1 MEYCTVLN
9 RKSAGMYFNVGC
21 TYSPDGFIIDL
32 MFISHTDVSHTDAV
46 LKRGLR
52 LAIKYST
59 FTKKK

>member
-32 MFISHTDVSHTDAV
+32 MFISHTDFHIQT
-46 LKRGLR
+46 LYLR
-52 LAIKYST
+52 EDSILQ
-59 FTKKK
+59 